1 MNVEERRGVPTARDG
16 LLQPE
21 RVSRN
26 PVRRAASERQADT
39 VSRGQRGTAHQA
51 EQPTTKSAERVIRRR
66 PKNRR
71 AQIAATSAAAFGS
84 LGYHGVSM
92 EDIASRLGISS
103 AALYRHYPSKYAL
116 FREELLRLGA
126 ATVAAVT
133 LPAEAAGWTPEQR
146 LGHVFDTVIA
156 DIIANRPTVA
166 LVRWE
171 GRYLDE
177 TDHATLDDQFGSA
190 ITILRDL
197 IGDLRPELSRRDRL
211 VRAVAVFSVT
221 SSIGDHHATLPAK
234 SMTAVL
240 NSAAWSVIRA
250 DLPAAE
256 APSRSPRAV
265 EIPQSFKH
273 EVLLKKAIELFHAR
287 GYPNVSVE
295 DIAMAAEL
303 SAASAVYRYYRSKS
317 DLLAAAF
324 RRAADRMSGAIG
336 PAVTSSET
344 AAEALSKLID
354 LYVAG
359 SFAERELTFVYY
371 AEFGHVAAEERTMLR
386 NIQRLI
392 VAEWVKLLIEV
403 RPELSEAQA
412 RVLVQA
418 AFGLV
423 VDLGRVFGN
432 DEHICPQDRVSNL
445 METILFGRPQPR

>member
-1 MNVEERRGVPTARDG
+1 M
-16 LLQPE
+16 
-21 RVSRN
+21 
-26 PVRRAASERQADT
+26 
-39 VSRGQRGTAHQA
+39 SRGQRATAQPA
-51 EQPTTKSAERVIRRR
+51 EQSATNPPERVIRRR

-92 EDIASRLGISS
+92 EDIATKLGISS

-116 FREELLRLGA
+116 FREELLRLSA

-133 LPAEAAGWTPEQR
+133 LPEEAGEWSPERR
-146 LGHVFDTVIA
+146 LGHVIDTMIA
-156 DIIANRPTVA
+156 DTIANRPTVA

-171 GRYLDE
+171 RRYLDD
-177 TDHATLDDQFGSA
+177 TDRATLDEQFTDA
-190 ITILRDL
+190 VAVVRDL
-197 IGDLRPELSRRDRL
+197 IGELRPELSRRERG
-211 VRAVAVFSVT
+211 VRSVALFSVI
-221 SSIGDHHATLPAK
+221 SSIGDHHATVPVKPL
-234 SMTAVL
+234 TAVL
-240 NSAAWSVIRA
+240 NSAAWSLVRA

-256 APSRSPRAV
+256 TISRPPRAV

-273 EVLLKKAIELFHAR
+273 ELLLKKAVELFHQR

-295 DIAMAAEL
+295 DIATAADL

-324 RRAADRMSGAIG
+324 RRAAERVSGAIG
-336 PAVTSSET
+336 PAT
-344 AAEALSKLID
+344 AASTGPAEALAKLID

-371 AEFGHVAAEERTMLR
+371 AEFGHVPAEERTVLR

-392 VAEWVKLLIEV
+392 VAEWVKLLVRV

-412 RVLVQA
+412 RILVQA

-423 VDLGRVFGN
+423 VDLGRAFD
-432 DEHICPQDRVSNL
+432 DESICPQDKVIQL
-445 METILFGRPQPR
+445 LEVTLFGTGRADQ

>member
-1 MNVEERRGVPTARDG
+1 M
-16 LLQPE
+16 
-21 RVSRN
+21 
-26 PVRRAASERQADT
+26 
-39 VSRGQRGTAHQA
+39 
-51 EQPTTKSAERVIRRR
+51 RRR

-92 EDIASRLGISS
+92 EDIASKLGISS

-116 FREELLRLGA
+116 FREELLRLGS

-133 LPAEAAGWTPEQR
+133 LPEEAADWSAEQR
-146 LGHVFDTVIA
+146 LGHVLDRMIA
-156 DIIANRPTVA
+156 DTIANRPTVA

-171 GRYLDE
+171 RRYLDD
-177 TDHATLDDQFGSA
+177 TDRTTLDDQFAAAVA
-190 ITILRDL
+190 IVRDL
-197 IGDLRPELSRRDRL
+197 IGEVRPDLSHRDRV
-211 VRAVAVFSVT
+211 VRSVSVFSVI
-221 SSIGDHHATLPAK
+221 SSIGDHHATLPVK
-234 SMTAVL
+234 PLTAVL
-240 NSAAWSVIRA
+240 NSAAWALIRA
-250 DLPAAE
+250 DLPTGE
-256 APSRSPRAV
+256 SSSRPPRAV

-273 EVLLKKAIELFHAR
+273 ELLLKKAVELFHER

-295 DIAMAAEL
+295 DIATAADL

-324 RRAADRMSGAIG
+324 RRAADRVSGAIG
-336 PAVTSSET
+336 PATASSST
-344 AAEALSKLID
+344 PAEALSKLID

-371 AEFGHVAAEERTMLR
+371 AEFGHVPAEERTVLR

-392 VAEWVKLLIEV
+392 VAEWVKLLVQV

-412 RVLVQA
+412 RILVQA

-423 VDLGRVFGN
+423 VDLGRAFGG
-432 DEHICPQDRVSNL
+432 DDRICPQDKVIRLLEVV
-445 METILFGRPQPR
+445 LFGHPLPQ